1 MKRQVVKSYSILDDA
16 LEEHVLTF
24 SVGILHVAR
33 NGLVDKTVVEDKSEL
48 PRNWPALATVTIV
61 CYK

>member
-48 PRNWPALATVTIV
+48 PRNWPAFKLATVTIV
-61 CYK
+61 

>member
-24 SVGILHVAR
+24 SVRILHVAR
-33 NGLVDKTVVEDKSEL
+33 NGLVDKTVVEDKS
-48 PRNWPALATVTIV
+48 
-61 CYK
+61 